1 MQGYHKWALAHGSS
15 CFYLI
20 DFWSFSYKSTDC
32 YFCYIHCHCRN
43 ATLQKCVKGK
53 QLCRMVWGKVYVH
66 NTYLFILLLW
76 VSFYLL
82 SDAFYHD

>member
-1 MQGYHKWALAHGSS
+1 
-15 CFYLI
+15 
-20 DFWSFSYKSTDC
+20 
-32 YFCYIHCHCRN
+32 
-43 ATLQKCVKGK
+43 VKGK
-53 QLCRMVWGKVYVH
+53 QLCRMAWGKVYVH